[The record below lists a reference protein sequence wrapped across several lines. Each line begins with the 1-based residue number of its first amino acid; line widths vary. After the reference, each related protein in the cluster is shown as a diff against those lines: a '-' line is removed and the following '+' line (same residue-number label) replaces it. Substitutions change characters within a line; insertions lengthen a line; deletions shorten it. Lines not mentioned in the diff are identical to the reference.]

1 MKTIFKNGVY
11 DRVNEEV
18 AESNVRYH
26 GWKYVPKSEWKVA
39 TRVPKTEEQAV
50 QVEKK
55 EKTLSK
61 KAQRRAKFKTN
72 ETEA

>member
-1 MKTIFKNGVY
+1 MKCLKNSKTG
-11 DRVNEEV
+11 DIIRVTNDQ
-18 AESNVRYH
+18 ANQMAGYT
-26 GWKYVPKSEWKVA
+26 WKYIAKTEWKVA

-50 QVEKK
+50 QAEKK

-72 ETEA
+72 E